1 MVADEILLNPD
12 VSCKESCHYRNGMTI
27 HLSVAFGAAL
37 SRKAS
42 TAWSEDVG
50 SHEGTCSRKEMDDS
64 GSAEILKSH
73 AL

>member
-1 MVADEILLNPD
+1 MVADKILSNPD
-12 VSCKESCHYRNGMTI
+12 VSCKESHYRNGMTI

-42 TAWSEDVG
+42 AAWSEDVG
-50 SHEGTCSRKEMDDS
+50 SHEGTCSRKEMDDA